1 MKPKFGEY
9 IRKLRVDNRLTL
21 TQLAAKLGIDSA
33 NLSKIET
40 GKRDFDEKRISVL
53 AEVFNLNSEEL
64 KEELLSEKIAQKLYM
79 LDCSEKV
86 LYLAEKKVKYLRQKH
101 TAQGKLKL

>member
-1 MKPKFGEY
+1 MRPKFGEY
-9 IRKLRVDNRLTL
+9 IRKLRVDNELTL

-40 GKRDFDEKRISVL
+40 GKRDFDEKRISIL
-53 AEVFNLNSEEL
+53 AAVFNLNPEEL
-64 KEELLSEKIAQKLYM
+64 KEELLSEKIAQKLYK

-86 LYLAEKKVKYLRQKH
+86 LYLAEQKVKYLRHKH

>member
-9 IRKLRVDNRLTL
+9 IRKLRVDNGLTL

-40 GKRDFDEKRISVL
+40 GKRDFDEKRISIL
-53 AEVFNLNSEEL
+53 AEVFNLNSKEL
-64 KEELLSEKIAQKLYM
+64 KEELLSEKIAQKLYK
-79 LDCSEKV
+79 LDCSKNV
-86 LYLAEKKVKYLRQKH
+86 LFLAEQKVKYLRQKH